1 VTHTAPTWNACPDIS
16 CSSEMGKK
24 MSTERQNG
32 EGLVGEILSKGELS
46 AEQIREELG
55 RRDISFVKSYDRAFS
70 GLFLVLAVLWFL
82 PAIGR
87 WTGWG
92 CLRFFA
98 RLPRVDFP
106 IAAIV
111 VGAVFFIAAVSLEAK
126 LVSMRQ
132 KRGGCGDPHETVILV
147 MEGPYRVIRHPGY
160 LAEMVYFSV
169 LPIILSRW
177 VPFTILAAI
186 CIVVAIAS
194 CAYLIRAEDRFNLRK
209 WGEEYRQYMKEVPAI
224 NFVKGL
230 KRLKE
235 GIS

>member
-1 VTHTAPTWNACPDIS
+1 MEPFPALKIGWLNGWLP
-16 CSSEMGKK
+16 MGILYLIFGILLLVFPREVVRRLY
-24 MSTERQNG
+24 ER
-32 EGLVGEILSKGELS
+32 S
-46 AEQIREELG
+46 
-55 RRDISFVKSYDRAFS
+55 
-70 GLFLVLAVLWFL
+70 
-82 PAIGR
+82 
-87 WTGWG
+87 GWG
-92 CLRFFA
+92 REQRVITLIGKSMALVWFPLIIFTPLKIGTPVFA
-98 RLPRVDFP
+98 LGMVLF
-106 IAAIV
+106 A
-111 VGAVFFIAAVSLEAK
+111 L
-126 LVSMRQ
+126 
-132 KRGGCGDPHETVILV
+132 TVILV

>member
-1 VTHTAPTWNACPDIS
+1 
-16 CSSEMGKK
+16 MF
-24 MSTERQNG
+24 TEGQKD
-32 EGLVGEILSKGELS
+32 EGLVGEILSRGDLDVK
-46 AEQIREELG
+46 QMKEELWT
-55 RRDISFVKSYDRAFS
+55 RDISFVRSYDRAFT
-70 GLFLVLAVLWFL
+70 GLFLVLAVLWLL

-92 CLRFFA
+92 FLHFFA
-98 RLPRVDFP
+98 RLLRVNFP
-106 IAAIV
+106 IAVIV
-111 VGAVFFIAAVSLEAK
+111 IGAGLFIVAVSLEAK

-132 KRGGCGDPHETVILV
+132 KRGGCGDPHETVVLV

-169 LPIILSRW
+169 LPIVLSRW

-186 CIVVAIAS
+186 CIAIAIAS
-194 CAYLIRAEDRFNLRK
+194 CAYLIRVEDGFNQRK

-224 NFVKGL
+224 NFVRGL

>member
-1 VTHTAPTWNACPDIS
+1 
-16 CSSEMGKK
+16 MF
-24 MSTERQNG
+24 TERQKD
-32 EGLVGEILSKGELS
+32 EGLVGEILSKGDLDTK
-46 AEQIREELG
+46 QMKEELWT
-55 RRDISFVKSYDRAFS
+55 RNISFVRAYDRAFS

-92 CLRFFA
+92 FLGFFA

-106 IAAIV
+106 IAVIV
-111 VGAVFFIAAVSLEAK
+111 IGAVLFITAVSLEAK

-132 KRGGCGDPHETVILV
+132 KRGGCDDAHETVVIV
-147 MEGPYRVIRHPGY
+147 REGPYRVIRHPGY

-169 LPIILSRW
+169 LPIVLSKW

-186 CIVVAIAS
+186 CMVVAIAS
-194 CAYLIRAEDRFNLRK
+194 CAYLIRVEDSFNLRK
-209 WGEEYRQYMKEVPAI
+209 WGQEYRQYMKEVPAI

-230 KRLKE
+230 KAHKRWD
-235 GIS
+235 